1 MPARSTSF
9 GLSRRSLIVGA
20 SAVAAL
26 ATADTVVGPWRAAAA
41 APTDFARYRSQ
52 WLGTLIADYDASDPV
67 LVAYVQDTATA
78 ANVFWH
84 GATPLDTSAN
94 RTTLWADLASPTT
107 SSTVTSTA
115 NRLRQL
121 ALALRSPGSSLSG
134 NSALRA
140 DLVSALDWFLAH
152 KYDATSYYDNW
163 WDWQI
168 GTPLALND
176 FVVLMYDDLSAAQIS
191 TAMAAIEHYEPDPKV
206 TGGATST
213 GANRNWACAV
223 TMLRGAISGDQ
234 AVIDGA
240 RHDLETIFPYAT
252 SGDGMY
258 TDGGFVQHVTYAYT
272 AGYGLSLLQV
282 LSSMMVAS
290 LSTPWAFSTAQVAEV
305 FDWTQDNFAPWV
317 YGGGFMDMNHG
328 RGISRF
334 YETDRRQGRLV
345 LGVLLQ
351 LAAVFPTTGAQ
362 QLRSQVKGWLTAYDS
377 YTFAGST
384 PGERQPGFFTY
395 DPVPIQ
401 QVLLT
406 SVVLGRALM
415 ADTAV
420 PVGDESTRTVVATS
434 MARAVHRRPGFAM
447 GFAMETTAIKP
458 YECANGENR
467 MGWYQGEGA
476 VYLYLPNQLGH
487 WANEWWPTA
496 DKTRIPGTT
505 VVQKTPT
512 VGVGVRSTVANTW
525 AGGAVLDGDA
535 AIGMGLSFTTQPL
548 RARKSWFCI
557 GDAVVCLGAGITSS
571 DGNVVQTIV
580 EQRNVGPSGRTA
592 PIIDGA
598 TFDTVRSTPTA
609 FTPKWAYIPST
620 CGYLFPQDG
629 TTVQVVREDRT
640 GKWTDMDDRGTYED
654 GTTYSRRFIG
664 FWIDHGTDPTDAQYA
679 YIQLPGATQ
688 AQVAGAAA
696 TMADVTIAANT
707 DDVQA
712 VTRKTG
718 AATSTD
724 HVTMANFWKATTPP
738 KAAGIQVDQ
747 RASVVLNRQG
757 DQLSVA
763 VSDPTQRVTGEVVV
777 TLDSAVLER
786 DPADPGDTEVRV
798 VSTSPRLQIAVPV
811 GGAAGR
817 SFVARFRTS

>member
-9 GLSRRSLIVGA
+9 DLSRRSLLVGA

-26 ATADTVVGPWRAAAA
+26 ATVDTVAVPWRASAAVT
-41 APTDFARYRSQ
+41 TDFDRFRSQ
-52 WLGTLIADYDASDPV
+52 WLGTLVADYDTSDPV
-67 LVAYVQDTATA
+67 LVTYVQDTAVA
-78 ANVFWH
+78 ADAFWR
-84 GATPLDTSAN
+84 GTTPLDTSTD

-121 ALALRSPGSSLSG
+121 ALALRSAGSSLSG
-134 NSALRA
+134 NGALRA

-152 KYDATSYYDNW
+152 KYDATSYHDNW

-176 FVVLMYDDLSAAQIS
+176 FVVLMYDDLSADQIS
-191 TAMAAIEHYEPDPKV
+191 RAMAAIAHYEPDPKV
-206 TGGATST
+206 TGGLTST

-223 TMLRGAISGDQ
+223 TMLRGAISRDQ
-234 AVIDGA
+234 AVVDGA

-252 SGDGMY
+252 AGDGMY

-282 LSSMMVAS
+282 LGTVMIAAS
-290 LSTPWAFSTAQVAEV
+290 DTPWAFSTGQVAEV
-305 FDWTQDNFAPWV
+305 FDWTQDNYAPWI
-317 YGGGFMDMNHG
+317 YGGGLMDMNHG

-351 LAAVFPTTGAQ
+351 LAAVFPAAPAL
-362 QLRSQVKGWLTAYDS
+362 QLRSQVKGWIAAYDS
-377 YTFAGST
+377 YAFDGST
-384 PGERQPGFFTY
+384 PGERQPGFFEY

-415 ADTAV
+415 ADSSV
-420 PVGDESTRTVVATS
+420 PTGQESTRTVVATS

-476 VYLYLPNQLGH
+476 VYLYLPNQLGQ

-505 VVQKTPT
+505 VVQQTPT

-535 AIGMGLSFTTQPL
+535 AVGMGLSFRTQPL

-557 GDAVVCLGAGITSS
+557 GDVVVCLGAGITST
-571 DGNVVQTIV
+571 DGNVIQTIV
-580 EQRNVGPSGRTA
+580 EQRNVGPAGRTA
-592 PIIDGA
+592 PIIDG
-598 TFDTVRSTPTA
+598 TLFDTVRSTPTA
-609 FTPKWAYIPST
+609 FTPNWAYIPNT
-620 CGYLFPQDG
+620 GGYLFPEDD

-654 GTTYSRRFIG
+654 DTTYSRRFIG
-664 FWIDHGTDPTDAQYA
+664 FWIDHGADPTDAEYA

-688 AQVAGAAA
+688 AQVAGAAVTA
-696 TMADVTIAANT
+696 ADVTIVANT
-707 DDVQA
+707 ADVQA
-712 VTRKTG
+712 VTRRT
-718 AATSTD
+718 AATTSAG

-738 KAAGIQVDQ
+738 AAAGIQVDQ
-747 RASVVLNRQG
+747 RASVVLRRQG
-757 DQLSVA
+757 DQLAVA
-763 VSDPTQRVTGEVVV
+763 VSDPTQRVTGDVVV

-786 DPADPGDTEVRV
+786 DPADPGDAEVRV
-798 VSTSPRLQIAVPV
+798 VATTPRLQIAVPV

-817 SFVARFRTS
+817 SFVARFRTA